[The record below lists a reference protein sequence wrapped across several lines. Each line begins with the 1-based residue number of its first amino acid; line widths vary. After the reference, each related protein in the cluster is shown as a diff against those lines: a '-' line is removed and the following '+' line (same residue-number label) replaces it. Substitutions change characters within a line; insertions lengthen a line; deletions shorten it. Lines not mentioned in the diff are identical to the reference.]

1 MAGCDLLLAGVS
13 PATLGAGVATDSL
26 VSRRHA
32 ELQVAPEG
40 NGDMILTDP
49 GSVRPFARRSLAPHL
64 DQREREAERWRA
76 RV

>member
-1 MAGCDLLLAGVS
+1 VS
-13 PATLGAGVATDSL
+13 H
-26 VSRRHA
+26 RHA

-49 GSVRPFARRSLAPHL
+49 GSVRPFARRSLGPHL
-64 DQREREAERWRA
+64 DQREREAERWHA